1 MQPAGESRSMVAYG
15 PRGARRDPDVGPM
28 AVPVAPVK
36 VSGRCCCF
44 AFGYG
49 RLLAMTMIIAGGFSA
64 RGFAQEPS
72 LALLPLSASAAPAS
86 TVEIDVVVVNR
97 SMSDQAFPLG
107 EQFTATMSVGSN
119 SWPVIL
125 RAENAIG
132 EPARVPIAGF
142 VSRRYL
148 LTLPAEARGR
158 AVLEAAGSWGMSRSV
173 IDITAPAVAASGAT
187 TTQQAPVDAFDRQRP
202 FSGRL
207 TVDEPMYLIAGPE
220 YPRGKFQISFKYR
233 LFDFDKSDEIEPSS
247 SHTLQFAYTQRSLWD
262 LGPFYDTSYMPELM
276 YQWLETKTLFS
287 PTSGVSWLGLESGV
301 HHESNGRSGS
311 EERSVNEVY
320 VRPLFSIGSPEGWHA
335 VLAPELYG
343 YVGGLAYNPDINRYR
358 GNSALRA
365 TLGKGNGAS
374 LMLTLFP
381 GEHFEHGSRQWDLS
395 VPVRIPF
402 TDLRTY
408 LLLQYYD
415 GYDESLITYYQH
427 TSVYRVGLEFV
438 R

>member
-1 MQPAGESRSMVAYG
+1 
-15 PRGARRDPDVGPM
+15 M
-28 AVPVAPVK
+28 AVPIAPVK
-36 VSGRCCCF
+36 VSGYC
-44 AFGYG
+44 

-97 SMSDQAFPLG
+97 SMVDRAFPLG

-125 RAENAIG
+125 RAESAVS
-132 EPARVPIAGF
+132 EPARVPIGGF
-142 VSRRYL
+142 VSKRYVL
-148 LTLPAEARGR
+148 ILPPDARGR
-158 AVLEAAGSWGMSRSV
+158 AVLEATGSWGMSRSV
-173 IDITAPAVAASGAT
+173 IDITAPAAPPAAAPA
-187 TTQQAPVDAFDRQRP
+187 TQQAQVDAFDRQRP

-233 LFDFDKSDEIEPSS
+233 LFDFDKSDEIEH

-287 PTSGVSWLGLESGV
+287 PTSGVNWLGLESGV

-320 VRPLFSIGSPEGWHA
+320 VRPLFSIGSPEGWHV

-408 LLLQYYD
+408 LMVQYYD

>member
-1 MQPAGESRSMVAYG
+1 VRVTN
-15 PRGARRDPDVGPM
+15 
-28 AVPVAPVK
+28 
-36 VSGRCCCF
+36 
-44 AFGYG
+44 
-49 RLLAMTMIIAGGFSA
+49 RLLAMVVLIAGGLSA

-86 TVEIDVVVVNR
+86 TVEIDIVVVNR
-97 SMSDQAFPLG
+97 SKSDQAFPLG

-119 SWPVIL
+119 SWSVIL
-125 RAENAIG
+125 HAENPLG
-132 EPARVPIAGF
+132 ETPRIPIAGF

-148 LTLPAEARGR
+148 LTLPTDARGR
-158 AVLEAAGSWGMSRSV
+158 TVLEVAGSWGMSRSV
-173 IDITAPAVAASGAT
+173 IDITAPAAPASGAAA
-187 TTQQAPVDAFDRQRP
+187 TQQAQVDAFNRQRP

-220 YPRGKFQISFKYR
+220 YPKGKFQISFKYR
-233 LFDFDKSDEIEPSS
+233 LFAFDQSDEIEP
-247 SHTLQFAYTQRSLWD
+247 SHTLQFAYTQRSLWNF
-262 LGPFYDTSYMPELM
+262 GPFYDTSYMPELM

-287 PTSGVSWLGLESGV
+287 PTSGVNWLGLESGV

-311 EERSVNEVY
+311 EERSLNEVY

-335 VLAPELYG
+335 VFAPEFYG

-395 VPVRIPF
+395 VPFRVPF
-402 TDLRTY
+402 TDLRTF
-408 LLLQYYD
+408 LLVQYFD

-427 TSVYRVGLEFV
+427 TSVYRAGLEFV